1 MKKIA
6 LLIFCF
12 VGAAF
17 ATPCEEVIDTISQKI
32 LKNGVQV
39 FTLEAVDKG
48 AEVEGKVVGV
58 CGEGTKDIIYV
69 RSEKTRDGQTEYRAA
84 DSE

>member
-1 MKKIA
+1 MKKAA
-6 LLIFCF
+6 LLVFCLA
-12 VGAAF
+12 GAAF
-17 ATPCEEVIDTISQKI
+17 ATPCEEVMDNISQKI

-58 CGEGTKDIIYV
+58 CGEGTKDIIYI
-69 RSEKTRDGQTEYRAA
+69 RGEKTKEGQTEYRAN
-84 DSE
+84 SE